1 MLSYDVEKSGGAS
14 APFVQEHLGI
24 TDMAVLSADSVS
36 AMPDGDYVHFKPLA
50 KKGPNYLSSCVGWLA
65 KGERPNQKEMVDT
78 VVAYTSTKVCY
89 QVNFALATDWG
100 PKLSEHQRYIRRL
113 KYCIGKM
120 PGWNGPLWRGLDLS
134 DVELQTMKDLG
145 RFYIP
150 SFTSATKNK
159 KKAFGGG
166 TVLAIDAASATWTLE
181 MTKELSPVYFE
192 EEEVL
197 LTCNTLFDYKSSHIE
212 NGKTVVNL
220 KVVRQ

>member
-1 MLSYDVEKSGGAS
+1 M
-14 APFVQEHLGI
+14 
-24 TDMAVLSADSVS
+24 
-36 AMPDGDYVHFKPLA
+36 
-50 KKGPNYLSSCVGWLA
+50 SSCVGWLA
-65 KGERPNQKEMVDT
+65 DGEKPNHKEMIDT
-78 VVAYTSTKVCY
+78 VVAYTSTKICY

-100 PKLSEHQRYIRRL
+100 PKLSEHQIYIRRL

-159 KKAFGGG
+159 RKAFGGG
-166 TVLAIDAASATWTLE
+166 TVLAIDAANATWTLE
-181 MTKELSPVYFE
+181 MTKELSPIHFR

-197 LTCNTLFDYKSSHIE
+197 LSCNTLFDYKGCHNE
-212 NGKTVVNL
+212 NGETVVNL
-220 KVVRQ
+220 QVVRQL